1 MLTMYL
7 MRKTNNFS
15 KVVMKMMKKLMTRM
29 MRMAKKLTMMMMIMM
44 NLEVEEGFY
53 EVAAFPK
60 DYVIKPVMIPNYIL
74 TGKA

>member
-1 MLTMYL
+1 M
-7 MRKTNNFS
+7 MRMTNNFL
-15 KVVMKMMKKLMTRM
+15 KMVMKMMKNLMTLM

-60 DYVIKPVMIPNYIL
+60 DYVIKPVMIPNYSI
-74 TGKA
+74 TGLA

>member
-1 MLTMYL
+1 M
-7 MRKTNNFS
+7 MRMTNNFS
-15 KVVMKMMKKLMTRM
+15 TMVMRMLKKLMTIM
-29 MRMAKKLTMMMMIMM
+29 MMMAKNLTMMMMIMM

-60 DYVIKPVMIPNYIL
+60 DYVIKPVMIPNYSI